1 MESVESATK
10 NVNLLLN
17 CNQKMTKTSPCVG
30 IVPHQLRK
38 AKSLGELNIS
48 ELVWHN
54 KPSATSG
61 KVKDLTASDHIVIYP
76 SSKIWFANYNKL
88 KCKVSLLIAE
98 PKVIH
103 HRYYAMLWLLR
114 IKYQNIFV
122 RYKDLT
128 NRYDNVIILPIVG
141 CWIPE
146 LSDCDFSNKENRVS
160 LIASNKNQWTGH
172 QLRHQIIRE
181 MSNTDINIRVDIM
194 GRGYQPFEH
203 KKEGLL
209 PYQFSIV
216 IENCQENDYFTEKLV
231 DCFVCKTIPI
241 YWGASNI
248 GEYFNVK
255 GMFIFQTL
263 EQLWLILRN
272 LTGETYQE
280 MNPTIE
286 QNHDIA
292 RSLSNTGKIIA
303 DEL

>member
-1 MESVESATK
+1 MPP
-10 NVNLLLN
+10 
-17 CNQKMTKTSPCVG
+17 TKTNG
-30 IVPHQLRK
+30 L
-38 AKSLGELNIS
+38 
-48 ELVWHN
+48 
-54 KPSATSG
+54 
-61 KVKDLTASDHIVIYP
+61 
-76 SSKIWFANYNKL
+76 
-88 KCKVSLLIAE
+88 
-98 PKVIH
+98 
-103 HRYYAMLWLLR
+103 
-114 IKYQNIFV
+114 
-122 RYKDLT
+122 
-128 NRYDNVIILPIVG
+128 
-141 CWIPE
+141 
-146 LSDCDFSNKENRVS
+146 
-160 LIASNKNQWTGH
+160 GH

-194 GRGYQPFEH
+194 VRVYQPFGH

-209 PYQFSIV
+209 SYQFSIV

-263 EQLWLILRN
+263 EELWLILRN

-292 RSLSNTGKIIA
+292 RAISNTGKIIA
-303 DEL
+303 DKLQ